1 MKRYDYMKKVILFIF
16 IVTFISACHFS
27 TEIDKKLSDAETIM
41 EDKPDTALY
50 ILNNIDTTSFNNHR
64 QKALYYLLHVQAEFK
79 TYQKIITN
87 DSLLEFSIEYFENNN
102 EQELL
107 ARSLFYRGRTMEI
120 YRKQIFEALPYIK
133 RSQYVAEEVNDLLLL
148 SKIYESLGYI
158 AGKSLNNRIALRYN
172 KLLYSNSVERKD
184 SFYILRSLAKI
195 SNNYANLEQ
204 FDSCNFFI
212 AKCIPL
218 IEKYKHDKE
227 IAWIY
232 TRIGNMYKRI
242 NKNDSAKYFYA
253 HAIKLDNNVRAYKAL
268 GDIYYKEHN
277 DSMAI
282 KMWEYV
288 LRTNKNSW
296 TGLKTLE
303 SVYRYYAYKGEKEN
317 LLDIAVEA
325 NNMSNDLLIKAKTEK
340 FATLFNKLDEQHQK
354 KKLEKS
360 KEANNYFAISL
371 ILASIIII
379 AALLLIKKYHNSNK
393 KQSDIIDDKHKQ
405 IETLKTESEEKENYI
420 KEKMSEL
427 TSKEKK
433 IESLERKIETQSANL
448 LDEVSRGKAV
458 FNNLTQNKDTYK
470 LDIDR
475 EKYLI
480 KYYEFEHK
488 RTVNNWKV
496 KYGELTRRMST
507 YLILIDMGFTEKE
520 IVQTLEV
527 TEGALRTL
535 KSRMKCKEDG
545 M

>member
-41 EDKPDTALY
+41 EDNPDTALY

-79 TYQKIITN
+79 TYQKKITN

-107 ARSLFYRGRTMEI
+107 ARSLFYRGRTLQI

-133 RSQYVAEEVNDLLLL
+133 RSQFVAEEVNDLLLL
-148 SKIYESLGYI
+148 SKIYESLGNI
-158 AGKSLNNRIALRYN
+158 TNNSQNFNDALKYN
-172 KLLYSNSVERKD
+172 KLLLENSKERNDNK
-184 SFYILRSLAKI
+184 YIIISLGKI
-195 SNNYANLEQ
+195 SSNLAQLEQYDSSSIYLRMCMPLLEKNYNNKSLSWIYAN
-204 FDSCNFFI
+204 
-212 AKCIPL
+212 
-218 IEKYKHDKE
+218 
-227 IAWIY
+227 
-232 TRIGNMYKRI
+232 IGVMYNRM
-242 NKNDSAKYFYA
+242 NKIDSAKIHLYKC
-253 HAIKLDNNVRAYKAL
+253 IELKPINNAYKVL
-268 GDIYYKEHN
+268 GDIFYKEHN
-277 DSMAI
+277 DSMAL
-282 KMWEYV
+282 KMWNLALITEG
-288 LRTNKNSW
+288 KSW
-296 TGLKTLE
+296 TKNNTLASLYE
-303 SVYRYYAYKGEKEN
+303 YYARKGENDK
-317 LLDIAVEA
+317 LLDIALEVNELEVELHKMA
-325 NNMSNDLLIKAKTEK
+325 RKDEISTLLNKIDEHHKKEK
-340 FATLFNKLDEQHQK
+340 LQK
-354 KKLEKS
+354 SLKI
-360 KEANNYFAISL
+360 NNYFAIGL

-393 KQSDIIDDKHKQ
+393 KQSDIIDDKHKH